1 MPVMIHYASV
11 DDYISAQPKEAQAKL
26 KQMRRAIKA
35 VVPKA
40 EEVISYC
47 MPAFKQDGIVVWYAA
62 AKKHFALYPKSAVLT
77 AFKKELEPYSVAKGT
92 IRFPVDQPLPLDLI
106 QDIVRFRVAENKEL
120 AAAKTTAKAAVK
132 KSKKAKPQTL
142 K

>member
-11 DDYISAQPKEAQAKL
+11 DDYIAAQPKEMQPKL

-35 VVPKA
+35 VIPKA

-62 AKKHFALYPKSAVLT
+62 TKKHFALYPKTNVIT
-77 AFKKELEPYSVAKGT
+77 AFKKELEPYAVAKGT
-92 IRFPVDQPLPLDLI
+92 IRFPIDQPLPLDLI
-106 QDIVRFRVAENKEL
+106 QDIVRFRVAENKEST
-120 AAAKTTAKAAVK
+120 AAKSTRIATGKQR
-132 KSKKAKPQTL
+132 KSAKPQTL

>member
-1 MPVMIHYASV
+1 MPVMIQYASV
-11 DDYISAQPKEAQAKL
+11 DDYIAAQPKGAQAKL

-62 AKKHFALYPKSAVLT
+62 AKKHFALYPKTAVIT
-77 AFKKELEPYSVAKGT
+77 AFRKELEPYDVVKGT
-92 IRFPVDQPLPLDLI
+92 IRFPIDQPLPLDLI
-106 QDIVRFRVAENKEL
+106 QDIVRFRATENKEL
-120 AAAKTTAKAAVK
+120 AAEKQATKASKRKTKKAAKA
-132 KSKKAKPQTL
+132 
-142 K
+142 

>member
-1 MPVMIHYASV
+1 MPVMIHYASI
-11 DDYISAQPKEAQAKL
+11 DAYIAAQPKEAQTKL

-47 MPAFKQDGIVVWYAA
+47 MPAFKQEGIVVWYAA
-62 AKKHFALYPKSAVLT
+62 AKKHFALYPKTAVLA

-106 QDIVRFRVAENKEL
+106 QDIVRFRVAENREL
-120 AAAKTTAKAAVK
+120 AASKTVARAAGK
-132 KSKKAKPQTL
+132 RSKKQSLKP
-142 K
+142 